1 MEIITTRD
9 RLPSHFA
16 RQSRAQGRIRI
27 HGLPVRGIEKME
39 LLTRKIWSAYCVVP
53 AALIFTGHHRTR
65 VVRNGSL
72 RCFQAYF
79 G

>member
-9 RLPSHFA
+9 RLSSYFA
-16 RQSRAQGRIRI
+16 RQSQAQGRIRI
-27 HGLPVRGIEKME
+27 HGLRVRGIEKME
-39 LLTRKIWSAYCVVP
+39 LLTRKIVP
-53 AALIFTGHHRTR
+53 AYRVVRAAQIFIGHHRTR